1 MVLLNNHLEYRK
13 KNTMEHGQLERVQEQ
28 LRSVIVEQLPIV
40 IDYVDIFVLVQ
51 VFNILHEKKP

>member
-1 MVLLNNHLEYRK
+1 
-13 KNTMEHGQLERVQEQ
+13 MEHGQLERVQEQ